1 MDGESVSY
9 GLLHFQSI
17 ISRRRW
23 KKNKTGNE
31 VEDLDNRLEDVSSR
45 RLLTLLH
52 IPKPLIFSLF
62 YWFGNVMEERKSW
75 VPYQLTFLWLEII
88 TAASLLF
95 LSMSGN
101 NSRVTDMTM
110 SHFKKE
116 KERKWVAHGVNVVP
130 KIGICYLQIVKQQ
143 ETYPE
148 GSIIPDP
155 WAVTLSWDSSCRNK
169 SLMDESQRSVAL
181 MVHIM
186 QALTGKRKEFG
197 NCQPLAS
204 MNHDLFSMPGNCL
217 WFC

>member
-1 MDGESVSY
+1 MMAGCWFLVHRMSLPKKRWFILWR
-9 GLLHFQSI
+9 LLSGAPILIHLHDPWE
-17 ISRRRW
+17 RNVW
-23 KKNKTGNE
+23 KKRKQLDHE
-31 VEDLDNRLEDVSSR
+31 VNLPLRL
-45 RLLTLLH
+45 
-52 IPKPLIFSLF
+52 
-62 YWFGNVMEERKSW
+62 N
-75 VPYQLTFLWLEII
+75 LTFLWLEII

-130 KIGICYLQIVKQQ
+130 KIGICYLQTSSPVNQ
-143 ETYPE
+143 EESVRTYPE